1 MDKMDYME
9 FMGKN
14 EFKVEGKLAYG
25 NMEGYPLLIR
35 KKLGSKIEITFYL
48 EGEPWKQ
55 VREKLLEYA
64 KLFKSSVYFENQHVV
79 WNTHLGKREYTR
91 FQEMIQGI
99 IRIFR
104 ATGIEPPG
112 ECVICGEKHADSFA
126 VIDGGNHPIHR
137 ECLQK
142 QLTVT
147 RQRVSSGSYL
157 FGVLGSILGCLV
169 GCIPCIL
176 SLNMVGKTF
185 CVLFLFIP
193 PCIYYG
199 CKLLKGKMNHFVFW
213 MSVFLSFVSVY
224 VIELAVRVQYN
235 LVQQNLPFE
244 WYYITH
250 VLEKLMTYDG
260 IWWMITKQAGLN
272 FVFAL
277 MGILI
282 NWELISQTS
291 LKAEENVVKVINTIN
306 YENDH

>member
-1 MDKMDYME
+1 M
-9 FMGKN
+9 
-14 EFKVEGKLAYG
+14 
-25 NMEGYPLLIR
+25 
-35 KKLGSKIEITFYL
+35 
-48 EGEPWKQ
+48 
-55 VREKLLEYA
+55 
-64 KLFKSSVYFENQHVV
+64 
-79 WNTHLGKREYTR
+79 
-91 FQEMIQGI
+91 
-99 IRIFR
+99 
-104 ATGIEPPG
+104 
-112 ECVICGEKHADSFA
+112 
-126 VIDGGNHPIHR
+126 
-137 ECLQK
+137 
-142 QLTVT
+142 
-147 RQRVSSGSYL
+147 
-157 FGVLGSILGCLV
+157 

-193 PCIYYG
+193 PCNYYG